1 MFKDLLNPTNINVM
15 VSKLSDVLVKALD
28 KPLGYAVN
36 WGRIWSL
43 WPVHL
48 ETACSS
54 VEFGAASGPKY
65 DVERFGIIEA
75 FGSLRQCDLISSTG
89 NGD

>member
-15 VSKLSDVLVKALD
+15 VSKLSDILVKAVD

-36 WGRIWSL
+36 WGRVWSL

-48 ETACSS
+48 ETACCS
-54 VEFGAASGPKY
+54 VEFGAAQVLNMMLK
-65 DVERFGIIEA
+65 
-75 FGSLRQCDLISSTG
+75 DLE
-89 NGD
+89 